1 MRRKVLAA
9 ATVLLCTAA
18 SGMLGSQEA
27 HATPSNYCTYGI
39 TSTGGIG
46 ACQGNPSGGSWYQI
60 HATCRGGHGPNR
72 PMFGTVSSP
81 VTYASP
87 NQPGIYVQTRP
98 CPVGSIP
105 TNAWA
110 TTW

>member
-1 MRRKVLAA
+1 MRRKILAA
-9 ATVLLCTAA
+9 AAALLCTVG
-18 SGMLGSQEA
+18 SGLLA
-27 HATPSNYCTYGI
+27 TPANATPSSYCTYGI

-46 ACQGNPSGGSWYQI
+46 ACQGNPQGGSWYQI

-72 PMFGTVSSP
+72 PMVSTVSSP
-81 VTYASP
+81 VTYAPP

-98 CPVGSIP
+98 CSAGVP